1 MGLKERKIHIKSKWN
16 EEEGGDFKKK
26 KLSDGNTS
34 QWNKLALGIS
44 RKKVEDLNGICMR

>member
-26 KLSDGNTS
+26 NFQTATL
-34 QWNKLALGIS
+34 
-44 RKKVEDLNGICMR
+44 LNGTN